1 MKAKK
6 NNKPFALWWKY
17 VHSTLNSLLLFILS
31 FFLPKWCGCSSI
43 YKHTCKLHHCTGIYF
58 QILTKDKR
66 AIGVEIVKNNRKTT
80 VYTNKEVILSGGSV
94 NSPQLL
100 MLSGIGPKKHL
111 EEHGV
116 RYMLKLIEEQGS
128 MDYVTWIDTVFR
140 KPGSMRGMYLCFYNC
155 KIEKTKCFDPMKVG
169 YGVSSFESC

>member
-1 MKAKK
+1 M
-6 NNKPFALWWKY
+6 NNTMLY
-17 VHSTLNSLLLFILS
+17 ITRTHTRTLNSLLLFVLLFS
-31 FFLPKWCGCSSI
+31 YQNDVEL
-43 YKHTCKLHHCTGIYF
+43 LHCTGIYF

-116 RYMLKLIEEQGS
+116 Q
-128 MDYVTWIDTVFR
+128 
-140 KPGSMRGMYLCFYNC
+140 YLL
-155 KIEKTKCFDPMKVG
+155 
-169 YGVSSFESC
+169 